1 MLERLKGR
9 TGVICFCFVIWAA
22 LTLAHFMD
30 VEFFS
35 GITSKFQMSH
45 FLKASQTLKRRPGPG
60 ADQVGEKTSS
70 DEEEEKKEEKK
81 EEEEEKVKD
90 QEVDDLVAE
99 AGQYDAWWR
108 EQIGRR
114 VRVAE
119 TCVRCESS
127 HFLLLLHML
136 HVNFANIGNPA
147 SNREPPSCFFAR
159 CPIFLQQVN
168 IIQMLVPCI
177 LNPHC
182 PSPSDPLFGQ
192 NSSLPPL
199 YYFFFDITLFNSERT
214 SYGLNLLSERG

>member
-1 MLERLKGR
+1 MSCYNQFCYLCSKQNHCFSWSKSLPFFRMLERLKGR

-60 ADQVGEKTSS
+60 ADQVGDKTSS

-99 AGQYDAWWR
+99 AGHYDAWWR

-127 HFLLLLHML
+127 HFVLLF
-136 HVNFANIGNPA
+136 HVSFQFC
-147 SNREPPSCFFAR
+147 EYW
-159 CPIFLQQVN
+159 Q
-168 IIQMLVPCI
+168 
-177 LNPHC
+177 
-182 PSPSDPLFGQ
+182 
-192 NSSLPPL
+192 SS
-199 YYFFFDITLFNSERT
+199 FQ
-214 SYGLNLLSERG
+214 